1 MLTLLQAVMQQQR
14 KLKQQI
20 KLNSNASTSQVV
32 QTAIS
37 EQPNS
42 DIPVNDD
49 QGGKFTGGLD
59 NLLEVEE
66 SIAESREEI
75 FNTSSDTVNNLLRGL
90 SCTKEAESIKRL
102 TEETANVLPTFTKV
116 LDRSSCPVRQS
127 PDQISLSGESHQIE
141 NKDLASGTCA
151 TFDVL

>member
-49 QGGKFTGGLD
+49 QGGKFTGGL
-59 NLLEVEE
+59 EE